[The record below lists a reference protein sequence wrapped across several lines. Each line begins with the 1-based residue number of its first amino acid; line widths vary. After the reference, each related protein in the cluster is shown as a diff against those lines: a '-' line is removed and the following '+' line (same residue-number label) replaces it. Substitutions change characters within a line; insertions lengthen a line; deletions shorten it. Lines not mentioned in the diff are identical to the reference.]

1 MKYVKV
7 TEGNVVV
14 ATVQPSS
21 SVIEGDRTFI
31 SEGYVEIDPN
41 IEDRQVLK
49 CLYNSSAE
57 AQSVKTMASF
67 TYPTT
72 DAQGNE
78 RFYNHDTGVLEQYTY
93 QEDGYITGKENA

>member
-1 MKYVKV
+1 MKYIKLS
-7 TEGNVVV
+7 EGNVAV

-21 SVIEGDRTFI
+21 TVIEGDRTFI
-31 SEGYVEIDPN
+31 SEGYIEIDTS
-41 IEDRQVLK
+41 IEDREVLK
-49 CLYNSSAE
+49 CLYDSSAE

-78 RFYNHDTGVLEQYTY
+78 RFYNLETGVLEQYTY
-93 QEDGYITGKENA
+93 NEDGYITGKENA